1 MAEGDSARLA
11 ALINLPAAAA
21 DLSAAVRGQLAGQSL
36 VQSLGW
42 LSEAQHRL
50 SADSKQNKQHAAA
63 NKRCTAESLA
73 PPLTEAARAGGGE
86 WAGAI

>member
-42 LSEAQHRL
+42 L
-50 SADSKQNKQHAAA
+50 
-63 NKRCTAESLA
+63 
-73 PPLTEAARAGGGE
+73 
-86 WAGAI
+86 